1 MSEREKATLYY
12 IHDPMCSW
20 CWGFRPTWDAIQLSL
35 PEGILVEYVAA
46 GLAPDSAEPML
57 ADMCAAIEGYWREIE
72 NKLGAQFNFDF
83 WRLNVPRR
91 STYMSCRAAIAAK
104 LQNQESAMVDAI
116 QRAYYLHA
124 LNPSDALVLV
134 NLAKQLAVDCNDF
147 DGTQFEQD
155 LLSAP
160 VEEEFQRQRKFAQQ
174 ISDQGYPS
182 LVLKYQDIF
191 YPVVRDYLDANA
203 ALNDIKNVLN

>member
-1 MSEREKATLYY
+1 MSEKATLYY

-35 PEGILVEYVAA
+35 PEGIVVEYVAA
-46 GLAPDSAEPML
+46 GLASDSAEPMPE
-57 ADMCAAIEGYWREIE
+57 DMRTAIEGYWHEIE
-72 NKLGAQFNFDF
+72 AKLGTQFNFDF
-83 WRLNVPRR
+83 WRLNTPRR
-91 STYMSCRAAIAAK
+91 STYMSCRGAIAAK
-104 LQNQESAMVDAI
+104 LQNQESVMVDAI

-124 LNPSDALVLV
+124 LNPSDAVVLV
-134 NLAKQLAVDCNDF
+134 SLAQQLTVDYNGF
-147 DGTQFEQD
+147 DATQFEQD
-155 LLSAP
+155 LFSVP
-160 VEEEFQRQRKFAQQ
+160 VEQEFQRQRKFAQQ